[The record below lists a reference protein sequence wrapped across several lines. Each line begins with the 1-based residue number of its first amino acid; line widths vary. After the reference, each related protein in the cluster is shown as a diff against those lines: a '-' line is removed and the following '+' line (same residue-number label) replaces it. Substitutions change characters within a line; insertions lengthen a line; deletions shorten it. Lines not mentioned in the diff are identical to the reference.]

1 MAIENLLSLISES
14 SNTTVTTPT
23 GQQVTFGPAEIQAL
37 LAKVAVKEN
46 KSKAIR
52 GAQQGARQ
60 ILGDGLS
67 DLAKICRKVV
77 TASGEN
83 AEGRIAEMVLALQA
97 VAEGYLNTK

>member
-1 MAIENLLSLISES
+1 MATENLIALLSES
-14 SNTTVTTPT
+14 TITTPT

-37 LAKVAVKEN
+37 LAKVQVKEN

-52 GAQQGARQ
+52 TAQQGARE
-60 ILGDGLS
+60 ILGNGLS